1 MSTNIESRFE
11 RATGYGEY
19 ASASSSGYGHMRY
32 VDCNSA
38 LALLGFI
45 LFVDILR
52 DVIEYITDTARRKKR
67 WALGSAKDSDV
78 LSFIMDG
85 GADHL
90 YDQLPDILMSLMETS
105 WKYDVSDEGLQCMQH
120 NFCTANYDLAD
131 NYGKAGRVFGTLISN
146 VVSRAVSSGS
156 TSHLQSML
164 AAAKTGR
171 RGEDCSNKF
180 STCPH
185 INNKY
190 THTSN
195 NQTLKSFWSTEEHQ
209 KLLHE
214 FDNNID

>member
-1 MSTNIESRFE
+1 MSSDI
-11 RATGYGEY
+11 GYGEY
-19 ASASSSGYGHMRY
+19 ASASGYGQTRY

-52 DVIEYITDTARRKKR
+52 DVIEYITTAGKRKKR
-67 WALGSAKDSDV
+67 WVLGAAKDSDV

-90 YDQLPDILMSLMETS
+90 YEQLPNMLVSLLETS
-105 WKYDVSDEGLQCMQH
+105 WKFDISDEGLQCMQH

-131 NYGKAGRVFGTLISN
+131 NYGKAGRVFGTLLSN

-156 TSHLQSML
+156 NNHLQSML

-171 RGEDCSNKF
+171 RGEDCSDKF
-180 STCPH
+180 SNCPH
-185 INNKY
+185 INNIYY
-190 THTSN
+190 THKLY
-195 NQTLKSFWSTEEHQ
+195 NQTRKYFRNTEE
-209 KLLHE
+209 KKILLHE
-214 FDNNID
+214 LDNSID